1 LTHREACLNVFVQ
14 IHASLQQM
22 SMKLEKKGQ
31 KTVSI
36 TPRHYIDF
44 INHFVRLYNEK
55 RAELEEQQMHFNM
68 GLAKIRETVNQVEEL
83 QKSLAIKRAELEKK
97 NTEAN
102 LKLKQ
107 MLNDQQEAQNKKAAS
122 EDLKIILKV
131 LIQII
136 VLFFKFD

>member
-1 LTHREACLNVFVQ
+1 
-14 IHASLQQM
+14 M